1 MARTKI
7 IGVLIGIV
15 LLAILYISPFGDLIR
30 YAFSNIDV
38 SLINKGVEYGNDAK
52 IYKLNSSFNDNIG
65 GSSDDC
71 VRTYIFDK
79 HIRDKELLKKRIIE
93 FLNTSSD
100 EQYTI
105 KNHDYVQYWF
115 YRKSAALPLN
125 AYYTNDKRTKLSS
138 KSNDEIAEV
147 DFHNGKLVSIEIYDK

>member
-1 MARTKI
+1 LVNWKPYENLVNKI
-7 IGVLIGIV
+7 
-15 LLAILYISPFGDLIR
+15 AIDIQNP
-30 YAFSNIDV
+30 
-38 SLINKGVEYGNDAK
+38 NKGVEYGNDAK
-52 IYKLNSSFNDNIG
+52 IYKLNSCFNDDVS
-65 GSSDDC
+65 GSSGDC

-138 KSNDEIAEV
+138 KSNDEIAEAV
-147 DFHNGKLVSIEIYDK
+147 FDKGVLVFIDIYNK